1 MIKSLF
7 KNYCEKYEIKF
18 YDCNEIFKQKENVK
32 KWLFVDKVHLTDFG
46 NNQVS
51 NYIITKI

>member
-32 KWLFVDKVHLTDFG
+32 KWLFVDKTHLTDFG